1 MHTGEIDM
9 QSDTGYRVVQFILS
23 MTRAMIA
30 LFVGFGMAISM
41 GARAATGS
49 TADSA
54 TQPGD
59 MPSEQVALAD
69 LVATATGAGT
79 FTTLIAAVKAGG
91 LVDTLK
97 STGPYTVFAP
107 NDEAFAKLWPNT
119 LENLLL
125 PENRSKLEALL
136 LYHVVPGRIDTTLLV
151 GNMKLETLQGGSV
164 TVVQMDG
171 QPIKVDNANVI
182 SADIQA
188 SNGLIHVIDQVMLP
202 RLPSS

>member
-1 MHTGEIDM
+1 MRG
-9 QSDTGYRVVQFILS
+9 DTGYKVAQFILS

-30 LFVGFGMAISM
+30 VFVGFGMAISM
-41 GARAATGS
+41 GARAETAAA
-49 TADSA
+49 ADSA

-59 MPSEQVALAD
+59 TPSEQVALAD
-69 LVATATGAGT
+69 LVDTATGAGT
-79 FTTLIAAVKAGG
+79 FTTLIAAAKAGG

-97 STGPYTVFAP
+97 SAGPYTVFAP

-136 LYHVVPGRIDTTLLV
+136 LYHVVPGRIDSTLLV
-151 GNMKLETLQGGSV
+151 GNMQLETLQGGSV
-164 TVVQMDG
+164 TVVQMNG
-171 QPIKVDNANVI
+171 QPIKVDTANVI
-182 SADIQA
+182 GADIEA

-202 RLPSS
+202 TLPSS